1 MKEARRWSDDHRATA
16 LLSGLLAAASSF
28 VGKLGLDS
36 TVARPLL
43 ARLPLLGLTLALNSA
58 MVTLYTRSLALAG
71 VAAEASLLNTAA
83 NLLLTALL
91 SYFIFHEPFSVQWLV
106 GAALILVGVTIL
118 LSDEKPSEEVEV
130 KKTS

>member
-1 MKEARRWSDDHRATA
+1 MKEVRRWSDDHRVTA

-36 TVARPLL
+36 AVARPLL

-91 SYFIFHEPFSVQWLV
+91 SYFIFHEPFSVQWLF